1 MSLHQGADRQPKSV
15 TEHGVCFGTI
25 AIVLMA
31 AAFGIQ
37 WLLHL
42 VP

>member
-1 MSLHQGADRQPKSV
+1 MSLHQGTDRQPKSV
-15 TEHGVCFGTI
+15 AEHSVCFATI
-25 AIVLMA
+25 AVVLMA
-31 AAFGIQ
+31 AAFAIQ